1 MNNIIKDIAG
11 LGSWHYDVTTKSLQF
26 DQETLSLVGL
36 SQDSGYVNKNG
47 YAFWLDNLHPGDRA
61 NAVATFKTFTEDEA
75 QQRYEQTYR
84 FKHSSGKWIWLWSK
98 AMRYVTG
105 NIAGTITDIS
115 FFKKEIEQ
123 SRVESKLLRTLID
136 SLPDVIYVKD
146 DKGRKI
152 IANHADVASLG
163 LTSEEEVVG
172 KTDIELLKGDVGER
186 CYHDDMH
193 IIDTGEPIVNME
205 EFFFDADGNKQWL
218 LTTKVPVKKSSG
230 KTSHILG
237 IGHNITHRKQNEESL
252 KLLNEE
258 LSEQAEELRAL
269 NEQLTLQKEQ
279 ETEKAIAQ
287 GKFEIA
293 SEILHDIG
301 NALVGF
307 GAYLN
312 RINRLLERGN
322 LKALKNLAL
331 FISTQQSVIAQAI
344 GVDKANA
351 LVSLT
356 ETMAKTQ
363 TESDAELTN
372 SVNELLNITTH
383 IQEILNIQ
391 RQFVGGH
398 SGIHQRKPVNLIN
411 IINDCRSMLMA
422 SMDKKGIQL
431 TTSIEPG
438 NYVIK
443 GDHTKLMQVILNV
456 LKNSVE
462 AIDLEARQKQ
472 ISINL
477 HNKAGAITLSIKDN
491 GKGFNEETGQH
502 LFERGYTT
510 KSNGTGLGLY
520 NCRSIIESHAGQFN
534 ISSGGLTKGA
544 EVAIVFEADQLESR
558 EAAAAGAAYN
568 F

>member
-1 MNNIIKDIAG
+1 MDNAIVAIAG
-11 LGSWHYDVTTKSLQF
+11 LGSWQYSITSQNLQF
-26 DQETLSLVGL
+26 DHLSLRILGL
-36 SQDSGYVNKNG
+36 PNDNRDIEVNGNTYV
-47 YAFWLDNLHPGDRA
+47 FWLDGLHPGDKA
-61 NAVATFKTFTEDEA
+61 NAVHAFDAFVNDSEQDY
-75 QQRYEQTYR
+75 YEQTYR
-84 FKHSSGKWIWLWSK
+84 FKHSSDKWIWLWSK
-98 AMRYVTG
+98 ARRVDGGVITG
-105 NIAGTITDIS
+105 SITDIS

-146 DKGRKI
+146 EQGRKI

-163 LTSEEEVVG
+163 LTSEEQVIG
-172 KTDIELLKGDVGER
+172 KTDLELLEGPVGER
-186 CYHDDMH
+186 CYRDDMT
-193 IIDTGEPIVNME
+193 IIESGQAIVNME
-205 EFFFDADGNKQWL
+205 EFFFDTDGNKQWL

-237 IGHNITHRKQNEESL
+237 IGHNITHRKQHEESL

-312 RINRLLERGN
+312 RINRLLEKGN
-322 LKALKNLAL
+322 LKALNSLAL
-331 FISTQQSVIAQAI
+331 FISTQQSVLAQAI
-344 GVDKANA
+344 GVDKASA

-356 ETMAKTQ
+356 ETMSKTQ
-363 TESDAELTN
+363 TESDAELAK

-398 SGIHQRKPVNLIN
+398 GGVHQRKPVNLIN
-411 IINDCRSMLMA
+411 IINDCRS
-422 SMDKKGIQL
+422 
-431 TTSIEPG
+431 
-438 NYVIK
+438 
-443 GDHTKLMQVILNV
+443 
-456 LKNSVE
+456 
-462 AIDLEARQKQ
+462 
-472 ISINL
+472 
-477 HNKAGAITLSIKDN
+477 
-491 GKGFNEETGQH
+491 
-502 LFERGYTT
+502 
-510 KSNGTGLGLY
+510 
-520 NCRSIIESHAGQFN
+520 
-534 ISSGGLTKGA
+534 
-544 EVAIVFEADQLESR
+544 
-558 EAAAAGAAYN
+558 
-568 F
+568 